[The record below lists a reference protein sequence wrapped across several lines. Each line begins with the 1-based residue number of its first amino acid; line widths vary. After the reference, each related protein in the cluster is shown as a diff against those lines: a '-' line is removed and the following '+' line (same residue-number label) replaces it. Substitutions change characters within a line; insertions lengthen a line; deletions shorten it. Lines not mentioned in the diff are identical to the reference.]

1 MQYLELYGHVQK
13 LACVGR
19 RTQKKKSEFQM
30 GIELTTLRTLIGCS
44 NHCARLLLSVKSAHE
59 NAVTVQV
66 VPCMEGPFLLEDD

>member
-1 MQYLELYGHVQK
+1 
-13 LACVGR
+13 
-19 RTQKKKSEFQM
+19 M
-30 GIELTTLRTLIGCS
+30 GIEPTTLRTLIGCS